1 MKKKV
6 IFWVVA
12 ICVVCILA
20 RLFIARQEESE
31 PKKSVDFAS
40 IAKKASKTQGKLVVM
55 RIYATTTIYRENR
68 STFKETACVGYVH
81 EGNADIVVD
90 LTKADFQYQDM
101 AGSTNL
107 VITVPPPELDRAS
120 IGIDPSKLKR
130 VTSIPRADWRTQRVY
145 TNLEDECK
153 NVITQKQHETF
164 SSADVLEDAK
174 TQARRVLT
182 NFYQKCVNDQIA
194 VDVEF
199 SEKHVPYSPNPD
211 VKPVLPGQQ

>member
-1 MKKKV
+1 MKKKI

-20 RLFIARQEESE
+20 RLFIARQEESAPE
-31 PKKSVDFAS
+31 KSVDFAS

-68 STFKETACVGYVH
+68 ATMKKTARVGYVH

-90 LTKADFQYQDM
+90 LTHADFQYQDM

-107 VITVPPPELDRAS
+107 VITVPPPELDRS
-120 IGIDPSKLKR
+120 TIGIDPSKLKR
-130 VTSIPRADWRTQRVY
+130 VTSIPR
-145 TNLEDECK
+145 TNARSQEVFTALEDECQR
-153 NVITQKQHETF
+153 VITQKQNETF
-164 SSADVLEDAK
+164 SLVDVLEDAK
-174 TQARRVLT
+174 MQARRVLT